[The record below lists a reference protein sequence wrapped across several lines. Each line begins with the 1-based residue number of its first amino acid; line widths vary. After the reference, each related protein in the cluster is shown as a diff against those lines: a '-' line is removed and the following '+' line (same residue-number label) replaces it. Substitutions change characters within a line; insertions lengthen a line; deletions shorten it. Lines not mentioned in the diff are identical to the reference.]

1 MTAKPHAPATERNRE
16 PILAVLR
23 DHFADRRRVLEIGSG
38 TGEHAVHFAGA
49 LPQLTWQASDVA
61 ANLPG
66 IRSWI
71 DAAASPNLPPPIE
84 LDVMQDVWP
93 AARYDALFSA
103 NTLHIMGWGEVER
116 LFDRLPEVA
125 DADAVL
131 AIYEAGIATGHA
143 TFQTDVPR
151 WQDWDAAHLRSPRL
165 VARNPSGELLGWCV
179 LSPVSGRA
187 VYAGVAEESVYVAA
201 TARGRGVGRALLEAM
216 CRASEEAGIWTM
228 QTGIF
233 PENTAS
239 LALHEA
245 CGFRVLGVRERIGRL
260 HGRWRDVV
268 FMERRSKRVG
278 SEP

>member
-1 MTAKPHAPATERNRE
+1 VSAGR
-16 PILAVLR
+16 R
-23 DHFADRRRVLEIGSG
+23 DSGGRVGG
-38 TGEHAVHFAGA
+38 GA
-49 LPQLTWQASDVA
+49 LT
-61 ANLPG
+61 
-66 IRSWI
+66 
-71 DAAASPNLPPPIE
+71 IE
-84 LDVMQDVWP
+84 SMAD
-93 AARYDALFSA
+93 
-103 NTLHIMGWGEVER
+103 T
-116 LFDRLPEVA
+116 

-187 VYAGVAEESVYVAA
+187 VHAGVAEESVYVAA
-201 TARGRGVGRALLEAM
+201 SARGRGVGRALLEAM